1 MKKPIK
7 RILIAVAV
15 VVVAVVGYI
24 GFDMVRTVTQIPE
37 AYAAWDSASLLVEY
51 METHDGAWP
60 TSWDELFSA
69 ARTLPREDR
78 ALRGHSTNNLD
89 KIAQLVRIDWTADPQ
104 ELAQAEP
111 KPDGIPFRV
120 VTRADGS
127 DFPTLWSGAEPNT
140 LIWEYLKEESSNK
153 PSHHT
158 AESRA
163 GARLP
168 ASGER

>member
-89 KIAQLVRIDWTADPQ
+89 KIAQFVRIDWHANPQ
-104 ELAQAEP
+104 ELAQARLEA
-111 KPDGIPFRV
+111 DSIPFRV

-140 LIWEYLKEESSNK
+140 LIWEYLKEKTSNT
-153 PSHHT
+153 SLHGST
-158 AESRA
+158 ESRA
-163 GARLP
+163 S
-168 ASGER
+168 ASSSAP

>member
-37 AYAAWDSASLLVEY
+37 AYAAWDSASLLVEF

-69 ARTLPREDR
+69 ARTLPTEDR
-78 ALRGHSTNNLD
+78 ALRGCSTNNLH
-89 KIAQLVRIDWTADPQ
+89 KIAQLVRIDWSADPQ
-104 ELAQAEP
+104 ELAQA
-111 KPDGIPFRV
+111 KPEAQSIPFRV

-127 DFPTLWSGAEPNT
+127 DFPTLWSGAEPNR
-140 LIWEYLKEESSNK
+140 LIWKYLKENSSNK

-163 GARLP
+163 EARLP